1 MDRRADREVIRAF
14 RAAIRVLSV
23 GCFVLHKAGKTG
35 EMFPK
40 SAEIVALGLMF
51 RG

>member
-1 MDRRADREVIRAF
+1 MDRRADREVIRAV
-14 RAAIRVLSV
+14 RAAIR
-23 GCFVLHKAGKTG
+23 AGSDRPIRLGQMGKSG

-51 RG
+51 WR